1 MKRRKVSKLEQA
13 ARALMAAVRKE
24 REAFSAAGYAREE
37 RKRAQARLAQ
47 VVGNR

>member
-13 ARALMAAVRKE
+13 ARALVAATRKE

-37 RKRAQARLAQ
+37 RKRAQMRLAQ
-47 VVGNR
+47 IVGQR